1 MKDSSNLPQIIVSMA
16 DESDSAATDTEEE
29 SVVNTI
35 RMYAKGATNNRSS
48 R

>member
-1 MKDSSNLPQIIVSMA
+1 MMVNMA
-16 DESDSAATDTEEE
+16 VDEAEAGVTDTEEE

-35 RMYAKGATNNRSS
+35 RMYAKGATNNQVS